1 MIAAQPRFAEGH
13 SYIQWKQTLM
23 DHESI
28 AHEANWLLAHSGS
41 RNIVN

>member
-28 AHEANWLLAHSGS
+28 AHEADWLSPFGLKEYC
-41 RNIVN
+41 